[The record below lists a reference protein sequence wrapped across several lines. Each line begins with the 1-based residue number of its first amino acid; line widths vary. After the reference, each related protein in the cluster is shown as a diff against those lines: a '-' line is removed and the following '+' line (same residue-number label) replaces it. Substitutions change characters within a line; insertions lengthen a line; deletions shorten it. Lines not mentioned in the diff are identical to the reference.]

1 MGERPL
7 TDADYD
13 RLADALNRFH
23 GERRMNLE
31 QLDGFFAALICGPDL
46 VRPSEYL
53 PEIWGGSEMADEEAF
68 ASQQQL
74 KDFLDLVM
82 RHWNAIAETL
92 QSGDVHLP
100 LLLEDEHGITHANDW
115 AQGFLRGMALRR
127 ADWGELLKDEDEG
140 GWIIPIFALAHEH
153 DPDPAMRPYQEPM
166 SAERREDLIVRAA
179 AGITAIYRY
188 FEPHRRMLADRGEQ
202 ATSSLRR
209 TKRTGRNDPCSLRVR
224 QEVQAL
230 PVANPRCTDKA
241 KSETS
246 GPAFSGHSIAELV
259 GSIAVGSGMVV
270 EAILVPRGVPC
281 RATGKIPFARSTC
294 G

>member
-23 GERRMNLE
+23 GERAMNLE

-53 PEIWGGSEMADEEAF
+53 PEIWGGGEMADEEAF
-68 ASQQQL
+68 ASQPQL

-82 RHWNAIAETL
+82 RHWNAIAKTL

-127 ADWGELLKDEDEG
+127 ANWGELLKDEDEG
-140 GWIIPIFALAHEH
+140 
-153 DPDPAMRPYQEPM
+153 
-166 SAERREDLIVRAA
+166 
-179 AGITAIYRY
+179 AGSSR
-188 FEPHRRMLADRGEQ
+188 
-202 ATSSLRR
+202 SLRWR
-209 TKRTGRNDPCSLRVR
+209 MSMTPIRPCDP
-224 QEVQAL
+224 
-230 PVANPRCTDKA
+230 
-241 KSETS
+241 
-246 GPAFSGHSIAELV
+246 I
-259 GSIAVGSGMVV
+259 
-270 EAILVPRGVPC
+270 
-281 RATGKIPFARSTC
+281 RSR
-294 G
+294 

>member
-23 GERRMNLE
+23 GECAMNLE

-53 PEIWGGSEMADEEAF
+53 PEIWGGGEMADEEAF
-68 ASQQQL
+68 SSRQQL

-82 RHWNAIAETL
+82 RHWNAIADTV

-188 FEPHRRMLADRGEQ
+188 FEPHRRMLADRGSEHS
-202 ATSSLRR
+202 AHRR
-209 TKRTGRNDPCSLRVR
+209 TKKIGRNDPCS
-224 QEVQAL
+224 
-230 PVANPRCTDKA
+230 C
-241 KSETS
+241 
-246 GPAFSGHSIAELV
+246 
-259 GSIAVGSGMVV
+259 GSGKKYKH
-270 EAILVPRGVPC
+270 C
-281 RATGKIPFARSTC
+281 CGKPTLH
-294 G
+294 

>member
-7 TDADYD
+7 TDAEYNC
-13 RLADALNRFH
+13 LADTLNRFH
-23 GERRMNLE
+23 GEGAMNLE
-31 QLDGFFAALICGPDL
+31 QLDGFFAALICGPDP
-46 VRPSEYL
+46 VPPSEYL
-53 PEIWGGSEMADEEAF
+53 PEIWGGDMADEEAF

-82 RHWNAIAETL
+82 RHWNAIADTL

-100 LLLEDEHGITHANDW
+100 LLVEDDQGIAHANDW
-115 AQGFLRGMALRR
+115 AQGFMRGMALRR

-188 FEPHRRMLADRGEQ
+188 FEPHRRMLADRGSEHS
-202 ATSSLRR
+202 AHRR
-209 TKRTGRNDPCSLRVR
+209 TKKIGRNDPCS
-224 QEVQAL
+224 
-230 PVANPRCTDKA
+230 C
-241 KSETS
+241 
-246 GPAFSGHSIAELV
+246 
-259 GSIAVGSGMVV
+259 GSGKKYKH
-270 EAILVPRGVPC
+270 C
-281 RATGKIPFARSTC
+281 CGKPTLH
-294 G
+294 